1 MEPVNPE
8 CFHDPGNREYETGEL
23 AGDHLHHSGPD
34 EIIKIGSIKIIFN
47 NDYK

>member
-23 AGDHLHHSGPD
+23 AADHLRNSGLD
-34 EIIKIGSIKIIFN
+34 EIVKIRSIKIIFN

>member
-23 AGDHLHHSGPD
+23 AGDHLRDFVIGR
-34 EIIKIGSIKIIFN
+34 IIKIGSIKIYF
-47 NDYK
+47 